1 MGKREIEIDLNTQK
15 ALKEINNA
23 IGDLQIR
30 SQIIVNT
37 YINAKGGEGE
47 FQLSKDF
54 TKLILKEN
62 E

>member
-1 MGKREIEIDLNTQK
+1 MLSEIKIDLNTQK
-15 ALKEINNA
+15 ALKEINSV
-23 IGDLQIR
+23 IGEMQMR

-47 FQLSKDF
+47 YQLSKDF

>member
-1 MGKREIEIDLNTQK
+1 MPEIDLDINTQK
-15 ALKEINNA
+15 SLKEINSV
-23 IGDLQIR
+23 IGEMQMR